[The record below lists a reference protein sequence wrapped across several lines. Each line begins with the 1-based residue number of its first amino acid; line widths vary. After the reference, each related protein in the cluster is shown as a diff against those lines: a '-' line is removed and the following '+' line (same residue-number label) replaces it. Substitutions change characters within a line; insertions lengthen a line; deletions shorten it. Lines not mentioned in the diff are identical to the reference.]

1 MNGTGLRQSRN
12 PAAFTL
18 IELLVVIAI
27 IAILA
32 ALLLPALSRAK
43 QKAHAVV
50 CLSNQHQIFLHYR
63 AALDNANNKLDA
75 PEMKDWWL
83 DFLYKPQPVW
93 ICPAAPVGTP
103 GLDPSYGTVF
113 SAWRRD
119 NYGDLAGSYAF
130 NYWLIIVAATST
142 AQFYPLYCYR
152 TENQIT
158 LPMMTPIVADSVA
171 PQLMPLES
179 DPPATNLLFGLGK
192 PNMMGILG
200 MCEMTIPRHG
210 NRPHSV
216 SLNWPE
222 NQALPGAVNVAC
234 YDGHC
239 QAVNLDQLWTYEWH
253 LNYYAP
259 QKRPGLP

>member
-1 MNGTGLRQSRN
+1 MNCAGKVHSAKDG
-12 PAAFTL
+12 AFTL

-83 DFLYKPQPVW
+83 DFFYKPQPVW

-103 GLDPSYGTVF
+103 GLDASYGTVF

-119 NYGDLAGSYAF
+119 NYGDVAGSYAF

-142 AQFYPLYCYR
+142 AITYPLYSYR
-152 TENQIT
+152 SENQIT
-158 LPMMTPIVADSVA
+158 HPMLTPIVADSVA

-179 DPPATNLLFGLGK
+179 DMPATNLVYGLGK

-200 MCEMTIPRHG
+200 ILAREPEASWRRERG
-210 NRPHSV
+210 LLRRPLPAGEAGS
-216 SLNWPE
+216 
-222 NQALPGAVNVAC
+222 ALDLRV
-234 YDGHC
+234 
-239 QAVNLDQLWTYEWH
+239 
-253 LNYYAP
+253 AP
-259 QKRPGLP
+259 QLLRAAEKARTPLRPTVELTPPHH

>member
-1 MNGTGLRQSRN
+1 MNRIARSRS
-12 PAAFTL
+12 ARAFTL

-50 CLSNQHQIFLHYR
+50 CLSNQHQIYLHYR
-63 AALDNANNKLDA
+63 AALDNANSRMDA

-83 DFLYKPQPVW
+83 DLLYKPQPVW
-93 ICPAAPVGTP
+93 VCPAAPVGTP

-119 NYGDLAGSYAF
+119 NAGDRAGSYAF
-130 NYWLIIVAATST
+130 NYWLIIQAATST
-142 AQFYPLYCYR
+142 ASYSQYSFKS
-152 TENQIT
+152 ENQIVH
-158 LPMMTPIVADSVA
+158 PMQTAMLADAVA
-171 PQLMPLES
+171 PQLMPLET
-179 DPPATNLLFGLGK
+179 DPAATNLVYGLGK
-192 PNMMGILG
+192 PNQMGILG

-210 NRPHSV
+210 SRPLSV
-216 SLNWPE
+216 SQQWDESQP
-222 NQALPGAVNVAC
+222 LPGAVNVAF
-234 YDGHC
+234 YDGHS
-239 QAVNLDQLWTYEWH
+239 QAVKLDKLWLFEWH

-259 QKRPGLP
+259 DKRPGLR